1 MGISVNEEIYH
12 GTFAAVLAAT
22 IINNKVGFY
31 AISSADVTKALN
43 KNGGKAT
50 IYGCRVSYYYLQP
63 KVPKKLAMQRA

>member
-1 MGISVNEEIYH
+1 MKQNRVILGIIVNEEIYR
-12 GTFAAVLAAT
+12 GTLSAVLAAK

-50 IYGCRVSYYYLQP
+50 IYGCRVSYYYL
-63 KVPKKLAMQRA
+63 